1 MRGARRS
8 VESTGVPSEREGLDT
23 FPPAL
28 PRAQSWGV
36 SRWGTSRDPG
46 RSFDVSREGM
56 APRRM
61 SASMR
66 EVESDVQ
73 RRDVSLGVRVPEE
86 GMGDSQEDAQT
97 QDSRISG
104 SGGMDPSTLSTAAT

>member
-1 MRGARRS
+1 MWVHVFSYEPYDANDCLYACVLFFRGARMRGARRS
-8 VESTGVPSEREGLDT
+8 VESTGVPSEREGMDT

-66 EVESDVQ
+66 EVEFDVQ
-73 RRDVSLGVRVPEE
+73 RRDISL
-86 GMGDSQEDAQT
+86 
-97 QDSRISG
+97 
-104 SGGMDPSTLSTAAT
+104 